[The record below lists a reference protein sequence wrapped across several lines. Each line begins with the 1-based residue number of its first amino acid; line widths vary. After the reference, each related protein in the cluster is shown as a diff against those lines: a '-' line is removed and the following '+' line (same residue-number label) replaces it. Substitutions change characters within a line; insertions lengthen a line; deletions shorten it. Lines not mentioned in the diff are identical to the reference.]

1 MVVDWDEYGTYI
13 RGRVGESG
21 GNLFWYITKNNNN
34 IQDHLWALNLIS
46 KHINETKIEIDR
58 KINEGSQPD
67 QNNTTNTME
76 ALGRAL
82 SLSKFLGLLKV
93 IGGNSY
99 ELTPVYEKLVEQG
112 NPTTMDEIRQ
122 NDSFF
127 QTLTD
132 QFEKF
137 YYFQSPIFK
146 DSSTVGATKTIF
158 KIYPIFFVYEVLVLL
173 KKKYNLESMLTKD
186 ECKYFLSLAYDH
198 REAAAVAEKISEYR
212 NSGKQESIIAN
223 IKPTEN
229 GALDFR
235 VFNCFELCKYF
246 DFQRNQSISVNEENF
261 KIIESKVS
269 KFKEL
274 IGKGDLIQWN
284 SDSPEQFLELLYSK
298 KDLLDYH
305 YSYLLRKANS

>member
-13 RGRVGESG
+13 HERVGSTG
-21 GNLFWYITKNNNN
+21 GNLFWYIGKNNDH
-34 IQDHLWALNLIS
+34 IEDHLWALDLIS
-46 KHINETKIEIDR
+46 NNIDETKIEIDVR
-58 KINEGSQPD
+58 ITEDSQPD
-67 QNNTTNTME
+67 QNNTTATME
-76 ALGRAL
+76 KSGRAL
-82 SLSKFLGLLKV
+82 VLSKFLGLLKV

-99 ELTPVYEKLVEQG
+99 ELTLAYEKLVEQG

-146 DSSTVGATKTIF
+146 DNENTQASKTIF

-173 KKKYNLESMLTKD
+173 KKKYKLESMLTKD
-186 ECKYFLSLAYDH
+186 ECKYFLFLAY
-198 REAAAVAEKISEYR
+198 EQQQAAAVAEKISEYR
-212 NSGKQESIIAN
+212 NSGEQESIITN

-229 GALDFR
+229 GALDSR